1 MQMTENSEY
10 GSWAGWHCCAGSFSE
25 EAKQAERQQNQD
37 LVPLHQIWRI
47 LERTLGKIHVDEELT
62 KSVETASSGAYRN
75 F

>member
-10 GSWAGWHCCAGSFSE
+10 GSRAGWHCCAGSSSE
-25 EAKQAERQQNQD
+25 KAKQVERQQNWN

-47 LERTLGKIHVDEELT
+47 WERTLGKIHVDKELT
-62 KSVETASSGAYRN
+62 KSVGSGSSGAHRN